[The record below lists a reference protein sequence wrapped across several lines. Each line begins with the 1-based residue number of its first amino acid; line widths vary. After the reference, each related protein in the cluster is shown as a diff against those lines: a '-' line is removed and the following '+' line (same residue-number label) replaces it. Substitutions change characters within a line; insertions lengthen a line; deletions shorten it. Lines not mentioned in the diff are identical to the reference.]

1 MFLCSH
7 SKQFKQYTTRL
18 FIEICK
24 NIYLPLRVVTNYIV
38 ILLKVTYVK
47 RLIKH
52 SEKRE
57 NYRFPCNYYL
67 FHATLCQCS
76 KVKHLKKYCS
86 CIFTTFYSRQYY
98 CRKIIAAPKF

>member
-18 FIEICK
+18 FIKICK
-24 NIYLPLRVVTNYIV
+24 NIYLPLRVVINYIV

-52 SEKRE
+52 SGKLE
-57 NYRFPCNYYL
+57 NYMFPSNYYL
-67 FHATLCQCS
+67 FHATVCQCS
-76 KVKHLKKYCS
+76 KVKHLKKNTVPVFS
-86 CIFTTFYSRQYY
+86 LLFRQYY